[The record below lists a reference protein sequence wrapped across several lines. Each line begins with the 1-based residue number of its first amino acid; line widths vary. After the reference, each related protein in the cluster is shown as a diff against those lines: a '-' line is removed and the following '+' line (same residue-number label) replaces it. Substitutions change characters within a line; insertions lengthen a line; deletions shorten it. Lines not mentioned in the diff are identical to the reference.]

1 MPWET
6 GRSTAPCV
14 LPSSH
19 IIATNHSVDNT
30 VPMHPDSLAFL
41 RKLTVLTVFF
51 LGLLVAYE
59 LLHVL
64 AILAFAAFFTALFSP
79 ALTAMNRW
87 KIPDF
92 LGILLIYFGIILLAV
107 TVFATTLPIFA
118 TQIVELFSTLSA
130 LADRLASDYAS
141 GGVAALGIPGFLVP
155 LVSLFD
161 PASALSSLRDN
172 AGSIAKAV
180 AGFLSSVGIKGVGV
194 FAAFGAG
201 IMDVVLVIIFTFFFV
216 LERHAILDFFYR
228 IVGTKVAKYFRSKES
243 PIVSTLSAWIRG
255 QLFLGLAIFALTLF
269 GLHLLEWIFGIR
281 LESRFALALIAG
293 IMEFIPYIG
302 PLIALLPALALAL

>member
-1 MPWET
+1 
-6 GRSTAPCV
+6 
-14 LPSSH
+14 
-19 IIATNHSVDNT
+19 
-30 VPMHPDSLAFL
+30 MHPDSLVFL
-41 RKLTVLTVFF
+41 RKLSVLAVFLSGLF
-51 LGLLVAYE
+51 LVYE
-59 LLHVL
+59 LLHIL
-64 AILAFAAFFTALFSP
+64 TILAFAAFFTALFSP

-118 TQIVELFSTLSA
+118 TQIVALFSALSSI
-130 LADRLASDYAS
+130 ADRLASDYAS
-141 GGVAALGIPGFLVP
+141 GGIAALGIPEFLVP

-201 IMDVVLVIIFTFFFV
+201 IADVVLVTVFTFFLV
-216 LERHAILDFFYR
+216 LERHAALDLFYR
-228 IVGTKVAKYFRSKES
+228 AVGEKTAGYFKTKEQ
-243 PIVSTLSAWIRG
+243 PIVSTLSSWIRG
-255 QLFLGLAIFALTLF
+255 QMLLGIAIFSLTLS
-269 GLHLLEWIFGIR
+269 GLYLLEWVF
-281 LESRFALALIAG
+281 
-293 IMEFIPYIG
+293 
-302 PLIALLPALALAL
+302 